1 MGLLGGI
8 SGGLGGILAGGAG
21 GFLMGG
27 PAGAAYGAATAYG
40 AYQQQKAS
48 QKMAGKQMTFQ
59 ERMSSTAHQREVADL
74 RAAGL
79 NPILSAGGKGA
90 STPGGAMGQAQ
101 NISGAGIASAMG
113 VLQAQANIQNTEANT
128 GLTKAQTGAIAPVSK
143 IGEIGGDF
151 IDWAK
156 DMLPRTAKALGEAW
170 RKFQQYQESGTPT
183 NKGVTVSMPGYKPQK
198 RITIRRP

>member
-1 MGLLGGI
+1 MGLLGG
-8 SGGLGGILAGGAG
+8 LGGVLAGGAG

-27 PAGAAYGAATAYG
+27 PAGAAYGAASAYG
-40 AYQQQKAS
+40 AYQQQRSS
-48 QKMAGKQMTFQ
+48 QKMAGTQMTFQ

-113 VLQAQANIQNTEANT
+113 VLQAQANIKNTQANT
-128 GLTKAQTGAIAPVSK
+128 NLTDAQTGAIAPVSK
-143 IGEIGGDF
+143 LGEIGGDF

-156 DMLPRTAKALGEAW
+156 EFLPQSAKALAKAVK
-170 RKFQQYQESGTPT
+170 KFAQYYETGTPS
-183 NKGVTVSMPGYKPQK
+183 NQGVTVSMPGAKKYQ
-198 RITIRRP
+198 RIPIRRP